1 MTKKILFVVLLL
13 LPFASRSQVI
23 DGQKILFYT
32 GFSMGTS
39 YYNGDLNPNY
49 FPQVNFA
56 LTEPYISVFVAHYFN
71 RFITARLNLYYAWVK
86 GDDSYSDP
94 DFPGTDNGYWRY
106 NRNLRFRSSI
116 AEVSATAEINLIPE
130 TDALGIVH
138 RKYVPYLLVG
148 IGAFHFNP
156 EAPYFPGTTNS
167 TLRPGNYVALEP
179 LGTEGQGTPEY
190 PDRTYYSR
198 IAGCFPLG
206 SGVKYNIDKQVTV
219 ALEFGIRLTTT
230 DYLDDVS
237 TTYVNPAYL
246 TQLYGAG
253 TQQAIE
259 SVYFANRNINGV
271 NPEQSLPGQQRG
283 DPSHLD
289 HYVFSGISLVYR
301 IPGITAVAPQ

>member
-1 MTKKILFVVLLL
+1 MTKKLLIVLLL
-13 LPFASRSQVI
+13 VLPFASKAQVI

-56 LTEPYISVFVAHYFN
+56 LTEPYFSVFIAHYFN
-71 RFITARLNLYYAWVK
+71 RFVTARLNFYYAWVK

-94 DFPGTDNGYWRY
+94 DFPEPSWFRY
-106 NRNLRFRSSI
+106 ERNLRFRSSI
-116 AEVSATAEINLIPE
+116 QELSATAEINIIPS
-130 TDALGIVH
+130 TDALGIIQ
-138 RKYVPYLLVG
+138 RKYVPYILVG
-148 IGAFHFNP
+148 IGVFHFNP
-156 EAPYFPGTTNS
+156 EAPYFPGTPNNV
-167 TLRPGNYVALEP
+167 LKPGNYVALEP

-190 PDRTYYSR
+190 PDRTNYSR

-219 ALEFGIRLTTT
+219 QLECGIRLTTT

-237 TTYVNPAYL
+237 TTYVNPQYL
-246 TQLYGAG
+246 INEFGTGTTQA
-253 TQQAIE
+253 QEA
-259 SVYFANRNINGV
+259 VYFANR
-271 NPEQSLPGQQRG
+271 SLNSELSQPGDQRG

-289 HYVFSGISLVYR
+289 HYIFTGLTIIYR
-301 IPGITAVAPQ
+301 IPGITAIAPQ